1 MAEKKSSPSIWD
13 KINKKSTTVRPPFDM
28 EVLAEHCIAGDYV
41 LVLGSSVM
49 LNCESELAKEYDGD
63 SEKMLV
69 AGAYTQS
76 DSNFSMQI
84 CQCLKNLSDNGYV
97 SGDYLNP
104 ILKEL
109 LSQRC
114 FRTIVTTAF
123 DPYLECYLEELW
135 KKPFEVLNINATGKT
150 DTRKDIPRASINPNE
165 FNKTAPML
173 YYAFGKA
180 EYNNLASNRN
190 VDEFA
195 ATDNEKMKIVAQWL
209 GNQAPVNFLK
219 HLEHKRILA
228 IGCKFDDWL
237 FRFFWYML
245 QKDIN
250 LLDKGEVVFD
260 YSEKD
265 DARLKHY
272 LASQRVEFFEDA
284 RLFMSDL
291 IDAIKRVKEKAVA
304 RLRIGQ
310 NDRMKSLNDTGIFI
324 SYAHEDFWMV
334 NPLYEKLTAQG
345 FNVWMDVRLESGDKY
360 DARIENAINNCTVFM
375 PVLSSVVRQ
384 SLESGECVNRYFYN
398 KEWGT
403 AQNRINVIKQ
413 LGGVNMEVLPILV
426 DSFDIGQDYQG
437 RLLPFI
443 KSIHS
448 YDISR
453 QNIDVLINKLIEFTK
468 NESDE

>member
-13 KINKKSTTVRPPFDM
+13 KINKKSTTVKPPFDM

-109 LSQRC
+109 LAQRC

-250 LLDKGEVVFD
+250 LL
-260 YSEKD
+260 
-265 DARLKHY
+265 Y
-272 LASQRVEFFEDA
+272 LTIVR
-284 RLFMSDL
+284 
-291 IDAIKRVKEKAVA
+291 
-304 RLRIGQ
+304 
-310 NDRMKSLNDTGIFI
+310 RM
-324 SYAHEDFWMV
+324 
-334 NPLYEKLTAQG
+334 
-345 FNVWMDVRLESGDKY
+345 
-360 DARIENAINNCTVFM
+360 M
-375 PVLSSVVRQ
+375 PV
-384 SLESGECVNRYFYN
+384 
-398 KEWGT
+398 
-403 AQNRINVIKQ
+403 
-413 LGGVNMEVLPILV
+413 
-426 DSFDIGQDYQG
+426 
-437 RLLPFI
+437 
-443 KSIHS
+443 
-448 YDISR
+448 
-453 QNIDVLINKLIEFTK
+453 
-468 NESDE
+468 